1 MEVQSIGIVAKP
13 SEPKAIELAKRLI
26 DWLQTKSMD
35 FVVDDQIVSDPA
47 LSPEANT
54 WTSPLPSLPRS
65 EFTSR
70 CNPIVV
76 LGGDGTFISVARH
89 PDETPKTIIGVNMG
103 SLGFLTE
110 ISSGEVIPIL
120 ESVLSGNTPL
130 ESRYLLEATIY
141 RDEKKLSSFFAMNDF
156 VITKEALA
164 RIFPVKVTIDDCPAA
179 KIRGDGLIVA
189 TPGGST
195 AYSLAAGGSIVHP
208 AVQALLMTP
217 ICPHSLTVRPL
228 VLPGDSKLSLV
239 IGKEHGRND
248 SFFLTVDGQEGMEIL
263 AGDTIEI
270 TTSNFTYIVARSPGR
285 SYYDILGEK
294 LSWASSGP
302 KNSNLNSSLKSNLKS
317 EES

>member
-1 MEVQSIGIVAKP
+1 MEVQSVGIVAKP
-13 SEPKAIELAKRLI
+13 SEPYAIELAKQLI
-26 DWLQTKSMD
+26 DWLQAQSIS
-35 FVVDDQIVSDPA
+35 FFVDDQIVDDTA
-47 LSPEANT
+47 LSPENNA
-54 WTSPLPSLPRS
+54 WTQALPSLPRS

-70 CNPIVV
+70 CDPIVV

-89 PDETPKTIIGVNMG
+89 PDPTPKTVIGVNMG

-110 ISSGEVIPIL
+110 ISKSEVI
-120 ESVLSGNTPL
+120 SVLKSVLAGTTPL
-130 ESRYLLEATIY
+130 ERRYLLETKIY
-141 RDEKKLSSFFAMNDF
+141 RNQKQVNSFFAMNDI
-156 VITKEALA
+156 VVTKEALA

-179 KIRGDGLIVA
+179 RIRGDGLIVA

-239 IGKEHGRND
+239 IGKEHGRSD
-248 SFFLTVDGQEGMEIL
+248 SFFLTVDGQEGMEIH
-263 AGDTIEI
+263 AGDTIEV
-270 TTSNFTYIVARSPGR
+270 TTSNFSYAVARSPGR

-302 KNSNLNSSLKSNLKS
+302 KNNNLNS